1 MSKEIQFL
9 LYSLPDEEGKV
20 QVVVKDE
27 TLWCTQKA
35 MAQLFGVGVPAIS
48 KHLGHIFEEGELDR
62 TTTVSKMEI
71 VVNRGFR
78 GSVNEEVEFYSLD
91 AIIAVGYRV
100 SSLKAT
106 RFRQWATKILH
117 EYIKKGFVMDDER
130 LKQGTAVFGKDYFR
144 ELLERVRSIRAS
156 ERRIWQQ
163 ITDIYAECS
172 TDYDKNAPTT
182 RDFYAMIQNR
192 FHYAITG
199 QTAAEIVYTK
209 ADHTKEHMGLTTWKN
224 APDGRIL
231 KSDVSIAKIV
241 VIVVSPTKMGLCFA
255 GHAASRYR
263 PIQEVMVLVAK
274 VTIPQIQRLEGHG
287 LILSMSMWEMTGLQT
302 LTGKFFSQTFL
313 NRIQLKRQRKSLFV
327 GQRRQ
332 LPICI
337 PYRKTGRIL
346 GCIVEC

>member
-1 MSKEIQFL
+1 MSNEIQFL

-20 QVVVKDE
+20 QVVIKDE
-27 TLWCTQKA
+27 TIWCTQKA
-35 MAQLFGVGVPAIS
+35 MAQLFGVGVPAVS

-62 TTTVSKMEI
+62 NTTVSKMEI

-106 RFRQWATKILH
+106 RFRQWATKILN

-130 LKQGTAVFGKDYFR
+130 LKQGKAVFGKDYFR

-172 TDYDKNAPTT
+172 IDYDKNAPTT

-199 QTAAEIVYTK
+199 QTAAEIIYTK
-209 ADHTKEHMGLTTWKN
+209 ADHTKDHMGLTTWKN
-224 APDGRIL
+224 APDGRVL
-231 KSDVSIAKIV
+231 KSDVTVAKNYLQEKEIRQLERA
-241 VIVVSPTKMGLCFA
+241 VSSYFA
-255 GHAASRYR
+255 YIDNQIERQNAFNMEQFAASVDKFLTFNDY
-263 PIQEVMVLVAK
+263 K
-274 VTIPQIQRLEGHG
+274 
-287 LILSMSMWEMTGLQT
+287 ILPD
-302 LTGKFFSQTFL
+302 K
-313 NRIQLKRQRKSLFV
+313 
-327 GQRRQ
+327 
-332 LPICI
+332 
-337 PYRKTGRIL
+337 GRISATQAKEKAESEYDIFNKTQHIDSDFDKQIRGML
-346 GCIVEC
+346 GDKK